1 MNAAPVLWMPADNGT
16 SEAIPSHGLARVT
29 GVTNGVLQLAKPNAD
44 GDRYVVV
51 VSDILVPPDKSGEV
65 TYDPCVI
72 AAYDP
77 ADGTP
82 AVGEQWGAASGSWR
96 LRKNKAGFRVV
107 GGAGNG
113 LVNVVRESGGGSL
126 TYDYREG
133 TPLAGV
139 SIGTDTTWTDCTDF
153 QIDLPSAGTYLL
165 WAVVSG
171 TFKCSALGA
180 APAAGIAHARLYDD
194 TDTVEVPGSNV
205 ALVSVTVTGR
215 QYSTSVG
222 IVTGYVATGANTIKL
237 QGYRF
242 GGVTWTTCDING
254 SGGFGDIGLGYL
266 KLA

>member
-113 LVNVVRESGGGSL
+113 LVNVVREAGSPLSSGSGVPSGAYAITANNTWENTGTSITLPGS
-126 TYDYREG
+126 
-133 TPLAGV
+133 
-139 SIGTDTTWTDCTDF
+139 
-153 QIDLPSAGTYLL
+153 GTYLV
-165 WAVVSG
+165 AMTVGGQATVDGSG
-171 TFKCSALGA
+171 KYLA
-180 APAAGIAHARLYDD
+180 ARLYDTTNSAALD
-194 TDTVEVPGSNV
+194 GTEVYFANPIFTSGTTYIAYGNASAQRV
-205 ALVSVTVTGR
+205 VTVTG
-215 QYSTSVG
+215 ST
-222 IVTGYVATGANTIKL
+222 TIRL
-237 QGYRF
+237 EAFRTSG
-242 GGVTWTTCDING
+242 TWTTSNIYG
-254 SGGFGDIGLGYL
+254 PISTRLTWVRLY
-266 KLA
+266 